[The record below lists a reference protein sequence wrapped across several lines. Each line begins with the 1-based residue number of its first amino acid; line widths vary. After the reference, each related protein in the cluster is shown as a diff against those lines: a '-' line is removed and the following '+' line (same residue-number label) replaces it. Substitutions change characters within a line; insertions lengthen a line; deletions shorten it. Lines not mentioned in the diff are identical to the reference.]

1 MKIIE
6 TLTMAEVEE
15 LTTLTGKG
23 FSDLMTD
30 GLQPGRPM
38 ACLAWLLAK
47 RTDKNATIDTYMSL
61 TMAGMVEFLQ
71 GFEQDPK
78 DPSSSD

>member
-15 LTTLTGKG
+15 LITLTGKG
-23 FSDLMTD
+23 FTDLMSE
-30 GLQPGRPM
+30 GVQPGRPM

-47 RTDKNATIDTYMSL
+47 RTDKTATIDAFMSM
-61 TMAGMVEFLQ
+61 TMAGMVDYLK

-78 DPSSSD
+78 ETSSSS